1 MGWFSATQWTKI
13 TVKCNI
19 SLFNMVYKDNTYT
32 KFSHS
37 IDMDHFQALLDETDL
52 SFLDS
57 SSDSSSDSS
66 DGEQMLTNKELDTME
81 SDFRLL
87 IADAAEELSQ
97 PVLFCLTEGCTRRAY
112 YRFGGSRSHCSQ
124 HGGTPFCAHPGCSSR
139 VARRRG
145 GDEDMCITH
154 GGSATC
160 RIQGCESAVKFTFG
174 GKRGRCRKHGGAPTC
189 SHNGCPY
196 KTSFMR
202 GGIHGRCKTH
212 GGSPKCSTPC
222 CNNRMAIASK
232 RKCKACAKL

>member
-1 MGWFSATQWTKI
+1 
-13 TVKCNI
+13 
-19 SLFNMVYKDNTYT
+19 MVYKDNTYT
-32 KFSHS
+32 NFLHS
-37 IDMDHFQALLDETDL
+37 IDMDHFQALLDETDF
-52 SFLDS
+52 SFL
-57 SSDSSSDSS
+57 DSSSDSS
-66 DGEQMLTNKELDTME
+66 DGEQILTKEELDTMD
-81 SDFRLL
+81 SDFKSL
-87 IADAAEELSQ
+87 IADAVKESSQ
-97 PVLFCLTEGCTRRAY
+97 AVQFCLTEGCTRRAY

-174 GKRGRCRKHGGAPTC
+174 GKRGLCKKHGGAPTC
-189 SHNGCPY
+189 SHNGCLY

-212 GGSPKCSTPC
+212 GGSPKCSTPS
-222 CNNRMAIASK
+222 CNNRMNIASK
-232 RKCKACAKL
+232 KSCNACAKR